1 MLKKQYRRK
10 WLVHVL
16 LILGAFMMVFPFF
29 WMIMTSLKTTAESIA
44 IPPSIFPS
52 EWQWHNYKDIF
63 VIFPF
68 GKFYF
73 NTFVSTAVITIGQ
86 VFLCAMAAYAFA
98 RINFPFKNVLFI
110 LILSVLMVPGQIFLI
125 PQYLIIQNMNLLNTI
140 PALFIPGLFSAF
152 GTFLLRQFFMTIPKE
167 IEEAAII
174 DGCSRVRIFFS
185 IILPLSRSALVS
197 LSIFALLYGWNSLL
211 WPLIVNTSTEK
222 MTLSAGLASL
232 SGQYATNYPLIMA
245 GSFLAIIPLIIAF
258 LLFQKQFIEGIA
270 LSGSKN

>member
-1 MLKKQYRRK
+1 
-10 WLVHVL
+10 
-16 LILGAFMMVFPFF
+16 
-29 WMIMTSLKTTAESIA
+29 
-44 IPPSIFPS
+44 
-52 EWQWHNYKDIF
+52 
-63 VIFPF
+63 
-68 GKFYF
+68 
-73 NTFVSTAVITIGQ
+73 
-86 VFLCAMAAYAFA
+86 
-98 RINFPFKNVLFI
+98 
-110 LILSVLMVPGQIFLI
+110 
-125 PQYLIIQNMNLLNTI
+125 
-140 PALFIPGLFSAF
+140 
-152 GTFLLRQFFMTIPKE
+152 MTIPKE

-185 IILPLSRSALVS
+185 IILPFSRSALVS